1 MDSFFFWQIDALVDS
16 PASEDHDEGKEQQ
29 HVGIVNDVL
38 TNSSTEP
45 NISAGDQLSPAKL
58 EELEN
63 GGIGCNALDEGPV
76 EGTTAGRKRKTMDEY
91 ESMDYTMS
99 YTPFKSDESEQ
110 NQAGT
115 SRITPQSVFMV
126 RVVGR
131 FFISPKRLYLFVFDV
146 RLSNDSSSR
155 KHNLKSMIPNYD
167 FYSSHLF
174 IVAIRMIHSCFI
186 YILQCSRD
194 DNVWIGLKPRDPRRV
209 LFKNV
214 IVAPEQNKV
223 DGVIAAREP
232 LLPLVTCSR
241 IQASGE
247 GASELP
253 KLCGGIDHLLVG
265 CNDQQ
270 RAAIHRE
277 IARRIMEHIRL
288 LAARKLSLVLDLD
301 HTLLNSTTVNYN
313 YYRIGAQNLTVFA
326 N

>member
-1 MDSFFFWQIDALVDS
+1 MMHDLLV
-16 PASEDHDEGKEQQ
+16 
-29 HVGIVNDVL
+29 L
-38 TNSSTEP
+38 
-45 NISAGDQLSPAKL
+45 
-58 EELEN
+58 
-63 GGIGCNALDEGPV
+63 
-76 EGTTAGRKRKTMDEY
+76 
-91 ESMDYTMS
+91 
-99 YTPFKSDESEQ
+99 
-110 NQAGT
+110 
-115 SRITPQSVFMV
+115 
-126 RVVGR
+126 
-131 FFISPKRLYLFVFDV
+131 
-146 RLSNDSSSR
+146 
-155 KHNLKSMIPNYD
+155 
-167 FYSSHLF
+167 
-174 IVAIRMIHSCFI
+174 
-186 YILQCSRD
+186 YILQCSQD
-194 DNVWIGLKPRDPRRV
+194 GNVWIGVKPRDPRRV

-223 DGVIAAREP
+223 DGVIASPQGTTERLTAREP
-232 LLPLVTCSR
+232 LLPLVASSSSIPNCSR

-270 RAAIHRE
+270 KAAIHRE